1 MSRVILSLDVP
12 MDRER
17 GSVLMERK
25 LLMIGNFVLTSGK
38 TSPYYLDLRK
48 LPSYPEFFKIV
59 EEAMERVKDIDY
71 DVILGV
77 ATGGVPLASFMACKL
92 GKPMGY
98 VRIEKKGHGTDR
110 LIEAEVSDKKVLVVD
125 DVATTGGS
133 LERAS
138 LEVFRNGG
146 RVVGAL
152 VIVDREEGAE
162 RKLREMG
169 MEFRAVY
176 RISEILRSIL
186 DKLSETDRAQILE
199 YMRGNV

>member
-1 MSRVILSLDVP
+1 MNI
-12 MDRER
+12 